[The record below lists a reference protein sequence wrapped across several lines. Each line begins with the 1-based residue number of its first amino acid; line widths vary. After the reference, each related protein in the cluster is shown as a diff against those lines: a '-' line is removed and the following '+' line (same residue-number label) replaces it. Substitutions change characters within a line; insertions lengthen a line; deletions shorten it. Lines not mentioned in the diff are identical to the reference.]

1 MSIVAKFAAK
11 KAAASSTPFTPT
23 ASRPTSASESAREVE
38 SLVETPAQIHKPT
51 PEAAPKRTFA
61 RRLVE
66 VVAEVVKPEPVKVA
80 PQARAVVTFDPFS
93 IITGQGGEDAS
104 SVLEMILAKTEE
116 DGDDRNFD
124 GVFPLVKL
132 LKGNSGGSWTFGSN
146 VDGASAAVLPVAKN
160 PFTAIFLG
168 YRLYGVAWE
177 TSMIGHAASG
187 GDDKKSKPLWKVQI
201 ASSDKALVSAAL
213 EAGEAY
219 QFCKG
224 TEKGAKY
231 DGLGHFR
238 PGVEMLFYREGI
250 VFAVRL
256 PDHYS
261 TTIRS
266 LEALGSVMR
275 GLGGLK
281 AVPVTVTP
289 YSTDEKGATPW
300 KCHAL
305 RIEFAA
311 SAGGKALAQE
321 FDGIKADMVAD
332 AEFGPTF
339 AEWNTTVIEDD
350 AAAALKEIAS
360 TKKGR

>member
-1 MSIVAKFAAK
+1 MSLIAKFAAK

-23 ASRPTSASESAREVE
+23 ATSASEAAREVE
-38 SLVETPAQIHKPT
+38 STVETPAQIHKPT

-61 RRLVE
+61 RKPVE
-66 VVAEVVKPEPVKVA
+66 VVAEVKPEPAKVA
-80 PQARAVVTFDPFS
+80 PVAAQTRAVVTFDPFS
-93 IITGQGGEDAS
+93 IITGQGGEDAT
-104 SVLEMILAKTEE
+104 SVLEMIMAKTEE
-116 DGDDRNFD
+116 TGDGQNFD
-124 GVFPLVKL
+124 GAFPLVKL

-177 TSMIGHAASG
+177 SSMVAHAASG

-238 PGVEMLFYREGI
+238 PGVEMLFYRKGI

-311 SAGGKALAQE
+311 SAEGKALAQE

-360 TKKGR
+360 MKKGR